1 MLDLKHARRSLF
13 VAKSILE
20 GYELEEK
27 ALSQGSYDQAK
38 KEANDCVDLIREIE
52 DLLEEVKP

>member
-1 MLDLKHARRSLF
+1 M
-13 VAKSILE
+13 AKSILE

-27 ALSQGSYDQAK
+27 VFSQGSYDQAK
-38 KEANDCVDLIREIE
+38 KEANDCVELIREIE